1 MKLYGMA
8 GLVAN
13 SNHFGAGGKMKG
25 ITPIIAILVL
35 LLITVAL
42 TSMTYQYLM
51 SYMESLIGQNIEV
64 VNTYCYGGTDFVAM
78 VRNIGT
84 KDIPLSK
91 VNVQVETLPAGAS
104 PGWLDM
110 TGTDLDPA
118 TGTIPVGQI
127 VQYKIKCP
135 TGTCT
140 PPSRYSVSFISPSG
154 RVMDASLSC

>member
-91 VNVQVETLPAGAS
+91 VNVQVEPSTLLGVWMDMAGA
-104 PGWLDM
+104 
-110 TGTDLDPA
+110 TLDPA
-118 TGTIPVGQI
+118 TGGTIPVGQI
-127 VQYKIKCP
+127 VQYRI
-135 TGTCT
+135 TCT
-140 PPSRYSVSFISPSG
+140 SPCIPPDRYSVSFVSPTG
-154 RVMDASLSC
+154 RVIDASLSC

>member
-64 VNTYCYGGTDFVAM
+64 VNTYCFGGTDFVAM

-91 VNVQVETLPAGAS
+91 VNVQVEGLFAS
-104 PGWLDM
+104 TSAGWLDM
-110 TGTDLDPA
+110 TNNPTD
-118 TGTIPVGQI
+118 TIPVGQI
-127 VQYKIKCP
+127 VQYRI
-135 TGTCT
+135 TCT
-140 PPSRYSVSFISPSG
+140 SPCVPPSRYSVSFISPSG